1 MSLGKQSSALAVV
14 RLLSL
19 FRTSTAEVTV
29 ILSLLSVGAILLL
42 VLLWARENRRAR
54 QLLDT
59 KSALGKQIAEFWQ
72 DLATSPP
79 DRVEAGIQ
87 KGLERIIQVADAER
101 ICWYEFDE
109 GSCELVRLFTAAK
122 SANAPVSPAIVAAS
136 QMPFIAVALARPE
149 PVVLRGLEDLPAEA
163 DIDRQLLQR
172 IGVKS
177 LALLPSN
184 YGGKK
189 KGVLGLTSYSEKGS
203 WTGDFIY
210 QLGCIANIIGAIL
223 ERQLV
228 HEASQEGEERFRYL
242 FEQASIGIA
251 LETVEGRI
259 LHVNPAFCSMIGY
272 EERELLDLS
281 CGRISHPDDEEIEK
295 VLFEELRQGGRASYR
310 IEKRF
315 FRKDGSIMW
324 GQVSVSM
331 LRQNHGKAPLVIGM
345 VSDVTAKKNV
355 EESLHRRDQEL
366 QHLAGQ
372 LITAQEAE
380 RSRISRELHDDI
392 GHRVA
397 LLACELEQ
405 FRRNAAS
412 PSRKSGS
419 LEELQRHIDQLGT
432 DIHNLSHEL
441 HSSSLKHCGL
451 GIALRD
457 LCDNYSHTHRIKVD
471 LSAGGLDS
479 TLSDDMSLCLFRVA
493 QEALANALKHSHTPE
508 ILVVASQDSA
518 KVRLSVKDFGI
529 GFDPA
534 IQSSGIGLTSMRER
548 LRIFGGEL
556 RVASQPNLGAEIIAE
571 LPLPAKP
578 ATMTAQCGSAVN

>member
-1 MSLGKQSSALAVV
+1 MSLGQRSSALAAVP
-14 RLLSL
+14 LASL
-19 FRTSTAEVTV
+19 FRASATEVAV
-29 ILSLLSVGAILLL
+29 ILLLLFTGVILLL
-42 VLLWARENRRAR
+42 VWLWARENRRAH
-54 QLLDT
+54 QLLYR
-59 KSALGKQIAEFWQ
+59 KNALGKQIAEFWQ

-79 DRVEAGIQ
+79 ERVEAGVQ
-87 KGLERIIQVADAER
+87 KGLERIIEVADAER
-101 ICWYEFDE
+101 ICWYELDE
-109 GSCELVRLFTAAK
+109 GSSELVRLFTAAK
-122 SANAPVSPAIVAAS
+122 SENAPLSPAVVAAS
-136 QMPFIAVALARPE
+136 QMPFASAALARSE

-163 DIDRQLLQR
+163 ETDRKLLGR

-177 LALLPSN
+177 LVLLPSS

-189 KGVLGLTSYSEKGS
+189 KGVLGLTSYSEKGT

-295 VLFEELRQGGRASYR
+295 VLFEELRQGTRSSYR

-315 FRKDGSIMW
+315 FRKGGSIMW

-331 LRQNHGKAPLVIGM
+331 LQQNHGKAPLVIGM
-345 VSDVTAKKNV
+345 VSDVTAQKNV

-366 QHLAGQ
+366 QYLAGQ

-405 FRRNAAS
+405 FRRNATS
-412 PSRKSGS
+412 PSRKTGS
-419 LEELQRHIDQLGT
+419 LEELQKHIDQLGT

-451 GIALRD
+451 GVALRD
-457 LCDNYSHTHRIKVD
+457 LCENYSHTHQIKVE
-471 LSAGGLDS
+471 LSAGSLDS

-493 QEALANALKHSHTPE
+493 QEALANALKHSQTRR
-508 ILVVASQDSA
+508 ILVSASQESA
-518 KVRLSVKDFGI
+518 NVRLSVKDFGI

-556 RVASQPNLGAEIIAE
+556 RVTSQPNLGAEIIAE
-571 LPLPAKP
+571 LPLPVKP
-578 ATMTAQCGSAVN
+578 ATMTAQCGSAAD